1 MRNKNQLKVKYKH
14 THPLLPPSLYISHI
28 DGKKYIVPGWKEVHP
43 DATFDDIE
51 WVREKIIVKKT
62 KIETF
67 EFPSS
72 SGSEIYITKKY
83 INPDGSIKYG
93 CNCPGIIRSA
103 DRKCKHVKS
112 LENGK
117 IK

>member
-1 MRNKNQLKVKYKH
+1 MIKYKH
-14 THPLLPPSLYISHI
+14 THPLLPPFLFTSHI

-43 DATFDDIE
+43 NTTFDDIE
-51 WVREKIIVKKT
+51 WVREEIKVKQT
-62 KIETF
+62 EVQTF

-72 SGSEIYITKKY
+72 SGNEIYITRKY
-83 INPDGSIKYG
+83 TNPNGTIKYG
-93 CNCPGIIRSA
+93 CNCPGVWRSA
-103 DRKCKHVKS
+103 DRKCKHIKS

>member
-1 MRNKNQLKVKYKH
+1 MRYKH
-14 THPLLPPSLYISHI
+14 IHSLPPVLFTSIFN
-28 DGKKYIVPGWKEVHP
+28 GKKYIVPGWKEVP
-43 DATFDDIE
+43 TTTTSKDIE
-51 WVREKIIVKKT
+51 WVKVKVEIKKT
-62 KIETF
+62 EIKTF

-72 SGSEIYITKKY
+72 SGSEIYITRRY

-93 CNCPGIIRSA
+93 CNCPGVWRSA
-103 DRKCKHVKS
+103 DKKCKHIKS

>member
-1 MRNKNQLKVKYKH
+1 MIRYKH
-14 THPLLPPSLYISHI
+14 THPHLPPVLFTSHI
-28 DGKKYIVPGWKEVHP
+28 DGRKYIVPGWKEVHP
-43 DATFDDIE
+43 NTTMENIE
-51 WVREKIIVKKT
+51 WVKAKVVVKKT
-62 KIETF
+62 EIETF

-83 INPDGSIKYG
+83 TNPDGSIKYG
-93 CNCPGIIRSA
+93 CNCPGVWRSA
-103 DRKCKHVKS
+103 DKKCKHIKS

>member
-1 MRNKNQLKVKYKH
+1 MRYKH
-14 THPLLPPSLYISHI
+14 LHSLPPVLFTSIFN
-28 DGKKYIVPGWKEVHP
+28 GKKYIIPGWKEVP
-43 DATFDDIE
+43 TTTTSEDIE
-51 WVREKIIVKKT
+51 WVKVKVEVKKT
-62 KIETF
+62 EIKTF

-72 SGSEIYITKKY
+72 SGSEIYITRRY

-93 CNCPGIIRSA
+93 CNCPGVWRSA
-103 DRKCKHVKS
+103 DKKCKHIKS

>member
-1 MRNKNQLKVKYKH
+1 MRYKH
-14 THPLLPPSLYISHI
+14 LHSLPPVLFTSIFN
-28 DGKKYIVPGWKEVHP
+28 GKKYIIPGWKEVP
-43 DATFDDIE
+43 TTTTSEDIE
-51 WVREKIIVKKT
+51 WVKVKVEIKKT
-62 KIETF
+62 EIKTF

-72 SGSEIYITKKY
+72 SGSEIYITRRY

-93 CNCPGIIRSA
+93 CNCPGVWRSA
-103 DRKCKHVKS
+103 DKKCKHIKS

>member
-1 MRNKNQLKVKYKH
+1 MIRYKH
-14 THPLLPPSLYISHI
+14 IHSLPPVLFTSIF
-28 DGKKYIVPGWKEVHP
+28 DGKKYIVPGWKEIP
-43 DATFDDIE
+43 ATTTMENIE
-51 WVREKIIVKKT
+51 WIKEKVVVKKT
-62 KIETF
+62 EIETF

-83 INPDGSIKYG
+83 TNPDGSIKYG
-93 CNCPGIIRSA
+93 CNCPGVWRSA
-103 DRKCKHVKS
+103 DKKCKHIKS

>member
-1 MRNKNQLKVKYKH
+1 MIGYKH
-14 THPLLPPSLYISHI
+14 THSLPPVLFTSHI
-28 DGKKYIVPGWKEVHP
+28 DGRKYIVPGWKEVP
-43 DATFDDIE
+43 YSTTNENIE
-51 WVREKIIVKKT
+51 WVKEKVVVKKT
-62 KIETF
+62 EIETF

-83 INPDGSIKYG
+83 TNPNGSIKFG
-93 CNCPGIIRSA
+93 CNCPGVWRSA
-103 DRKCKHVKS
+103 DKKCKHIKS

>member
-1 MRNKNQLKVKYKH
+1 MRYKH
-14 THPLLPPSLYISHI
+14 LHSLPPVLFTSIFN
-28 DGKKYIVPGWKEVHP
+28 GKKYIIPGWKEVP
-43 DATFDDIE
+43 INTTPKDIE
-51 WVREKIIVKKT
+51 WIKVKVEIKKT
-62 KIETF
+62 EIKTF

-72 SGSEIYITKKY
+72 SGSEIYITRRY

-93 CNCPGIIRSA
+93 CNCPGVWRSA
-103 DRKCKHVKS
+103 DKKCKHIKS